1 MNVIDVN
8 GLRKSYGARLVLD
21 GLVFAV
27 AEGEKVGVIGRNGCG
42 KSTLLR
48 VLAGG
53 EDADAGEVMR
63 KRGLTAAYL
72 PQEPELDAD
81 LTITETL
88 ERALAEARRKLE
100 RFHEIAA
107 RLPVAGADEG
117 GRLLAEQQTLQLWL
131 DHHGAWDVSHRI
143 ADISGR
149 FGIVDPFR
157 RVGELSGG
165 WVKKVA
171 LAGMFLREPELLL
184 LDEPTNHLD
193 ADTIAALE
201 VMLRQYPGAVMLVT
215 HDRYFLDRVVGR
227 MFELEQGALTQYRG
241 NYSDYLWQ
249 KQERLEAEGRSQ
261 SRLMNLLR
269 REEAWLHRG
278 PKART
283 TKQKARIG
291 RVDEL
296 REQKKDLRVR
306 DVKLEFAA
314 EQRLGGTILE
324 FRELGIELGG
334 RRLVEGLSFILRKGE
349 RIGILGPNGCG
360 KTSLLKTVL
369 GELAATAGEVVIGS
383 NTRIGYLDQ
392 ARSGLDPEQ
401 FVHEALGEGEWVE
414 VAGQKR
420 HKIGYLEDFLFPAGE
435 QRKRISTLSGG
446 ERARLLLACL
456 MLQGANLLILD
467 EPTNDLDIPTMQVLE
482 EAFSDFP
489 GCVLVVTHDRWFL
502 DRVATGILHFEE
514 DGRVVYDEGNYEDF
528 LRFQELRAEGERQAR
543 KLEAKPAVAEPKG
556 RKKTGLGYKDKL
568 ELEAVEREIA
578 ELEQAKAEHEQL
590 LADPAQLVDHLRLAE
605 VAKALGAL
613 DARLEQLFA
622 RWEELETRNQGG

>member
-8 GLRKSYGARLVLD
+8 GLAKSYGARLVLD

-27 AEGEKVGVIGRNGCG
+27 AEGEKAGVIGRNGCG

-48 VLAGG
+48 VLSGG

-72 PQEPELDAD
+72 PQEPELDPH
-81 LTITETL
+81 LTIAETL
-88 ERALAEARRKLE
+88 ERALDESRRKLE

-107 RLPVAGADEG
+107 CLPAAGADEEE
-117 GRLLAEQQTLQLWL
+117 RLLAEQQTLQLWL
-131 DHHGAWDVSHRI
+131 DHHGAWDLGHRI

-149 FGIVDPFR
+149 FGIVEMSR

-201 VMLRQYPGAVMLVT
+201 VMLCRYPGAVMLVT

-227 MFELEQGALTQYRG
+227 MFELEQGVMTQYRG
-241 NYSDYLWQ
+241 NYSDYLRQ

-296 REQKKDLRVR
+296 RGQKKDLRVR

-324 FRELGIELGG
+324 FRDLGIELGG
-334 RRLVEGLSFILRKGE
+334 RRLIEGLSFILRKGE

-360 KTSLLKTVL
+360 KTSLLKAVL
-369 GELAATAGEVVIGS
+369 GELAATAGEVVIGG

-414 VAGQKR
+414 VAGRKR

-482 EAFSDFP
+482 EAFGDYA

-502 DRVATGILHFEE
+502 DRIATGILHFE
-514 DGRVVYDEGNYEDF
+514 DNGRVVYYEGNYEDF
-528 LRFQELRAEGERQAR
+528 CRFQELRAEEERQMR
-543 KLEAKPAVAEPKG
+543 KAQPKPAAVEP
-556 RKKTGLGYKDKL
+556 RPKKKSGLGYKGKL

-578 ELEQAKAEHEQL
+578 ELEQAKAECELL
-590 LADPAQLVDHLRLAE
+590 LADPARLGDRVRLAE
-605 VAKALGAL
+605 VAQSLERM
-613 DARLEQLFA
+613 DSRLEQLFE
-622 RWEELETRNQGG
+622 RWEELEIRNQGI

>member
-8 GLRKSYGARLVLD
+8 GLHKSYGARLVLD

-72 PQEPELDAD
+72 PQEPELDPD
-81 LTITETL
+81 LTIAETL
-88 ERALAEARRKLE
+88 ERALEEARQKLE

-107 RLPVAGADEG
+107 RLPAAGGDEEE
-117 GRLLAEQQTLQLWL
+117 RLLAEQQTLQLWL
-131 DHHGAWDVSHRI
+131 DHHGAWDLGHRI

-149 FGIVDPFR
+149 FGIVEMSQ

-193 ADTIAALE
+193 ADTIATLE
-201 VMLRQYPGAVMLVT
+201 VMLCRYPGAVMLVT

-227 MFELEQGALTQYRG
+227 MFELEQGVLTQYRG
-241 NYSDYLWQ
+241 NYSDYLRQ

-296 REQKKDLRVR
+296 RGQKKDLRVR

-324 FRELGIELGG
+324 FRDLGIERGG
-334 RRLVEGLSFILRKGE
+334 RRLVEGFSFILRKGE

-369 GELAATAGEVVIGS
+369 GELAATSGEVVIGS
-383 NTRIGYLDQ
+383 NTRTGYLDQ

-514 DGRVVYDEGNYEDF
+514 SGKVVYYEGNYEDF
-528 LRFQELRAEGERQAR
+528 LRFQELRSEDERQAR
-543 KLEAKPAVAEPKG
+543 KLEAKPAVAEPKA
-556 RKKTGLGYKDKL
+556 RKKTGLGYKEKL

-578 ELEQAKAEHEQL
+578 ELEQTKAEYEQR
-590 LADPAQLVDHLRLAE
+590 LADPAQLGDHLRLTE
-605 VAKALGAL
+605 VAKALGEL
-613 DARLEQLFA
+613 DLRLEQLFE

>member
-8 GLRKSYGARLVLD
+8 GLHKSYGSRLVLD
-21 GLVFAV
+21 GLIFAV

-48 VLAGG
+48 VLSGG

-72 PQEPELDAD
+72 PQEPELDPD
-81 LTITETL
+81 LTIAETL
-88 ERALAEARRKLE
+88 ERALADARRNLA

-107 RLPVAGADEG
+107 RLPDAGADEG
-117 GRLLAEQQTLQLWL
+117 GKLLAEQQTLQLWL
-131 DHHGAWDVSHRI
+131 DHHGAWDLGHRI

-149 FGIVDPFR
+149 FGIIDPTR

-201 VMLRQYPGAVMLVT
+201 VMLRRYPGAVMLVT

-241 NYSDYLWQ
+241 NYSDYLRQ

-296 REQKKDLRVR
+296 RGQKKDLRVR

-324 FRELGIELGG
+324 FRDLGIELGG

-369 GELAATAGEVVIGS
+369 GELDATAGEMVIGS

-414 VAGQKR
+414 IAGQKR

-482 EAFSDFP
+482 EAFSEFS

-514 DGRVVYDEGNYEDF
+514 DGRVVYYEGNYEDF
-528 LRFQELRAEGERQAR
+528 LRFQELRTEDERQAR
-543 KLEAKPAVAEPKG
+543 KLDAKSAVAEPKA

-568 ELEAVEREIA
+568 ELETVEREIA

-605 VAKALGAL
+605 VAKALGVL

>member
-8 GLRKSYGARLVLD
+8 GLHKSYGSRLVLD
-21 GLVFAV
+21 GLIFAV

-48 VLAGG
+48 VLSGG

-72 PQEPELDAD
+72 PQEPELDPD
-81 LTITETL
+81 LTIAETL
-88 ERALAEARRKLE
+88 ERALADARRNLA

-107 RLPVAGADEG
+107 CLPGAGADKG

-131 DHHGAWDVSHRI
+131 DHHGAWDLGHRI

-149 FGIVDPFR
+149 FGIIDPTR

-227 MFELEQGALTQYRG
+227 MFELEQGLLTQYRG
-241 NYSDYLWQ
+241 NYSDYLRQ
-249 KQERLEAEGRSQ
+249 KQERLESEGRSQ

-296 REQKKDLRVR
+296 RGQKKDLRVR

-324 FRELGIELGG
+324 FRDLGIELGG
-334 RRLVEGLSFILRKGE
+334 RRLIEGLSFILRKGE

-369 GELAATAGEVVIGS
+369 GELDASAGEVVIGG
-383 NTRIGYLDQ
+383 NTRMGYLDQ

-482 EAFSDFP
+482 EAFSEFS

-514 DGRVVYDEGNYEDF
+514 DGRVVYYEGNYEDF
-528 LRFQELRAEGERQAR
+528 LRFQELRVEGERQAR
-543 KLEAKPAVAEPKG
+543 KLDAKSAVAEPKA
-556 RKKTGLGYKDKL
+556 RKKTGLGYKEKL
-568 ELEAVEREIA
+568 ELEVVEREIA
-578 ELEQAKAEHEQL
+578 ELEQAKAEYEQL
-590 LADPAQLVDHLRLAE
+590 LADPAQLGDHLRLAE
-605 VAKALGAL
+605 VAKSLEQL
-613 DARLEQLFA
+613 DSRLELLFA

>member
-8 GLRKSYGARLVLD
+8 GLYKSYGARLVLD
-21 GLVFAV
+21 GLAFAV

-48 VLAGG
+48 VLAGE
-53 EDADAGEVMR
+53 EDADGGEVMR

-72 PQEPELDAD
+72 PQEPELDPD
-81 LTITETL
+81 LTIAETL
-88 ERALAEARRKLE
+88 ERALAEARRNLA
-100 RFHEIAA
+100 RFYEIAA
-107 RLPVAGADEG
+107 RLPAADADEG
-117 GRLLAEQQTLQLWL
+117 EKLLAEQQALQLWL
-131 DHHGAWDVSHRI
+131 DHHGAWDLGHRI

-149 FGIVDPFR
+149 FGIVDPTR

-171 LAGMFLREPELLL
+171 LAAMFLREPELLL
-184 LDEPTNHLD
+184 FDEPTNHLD
-193 ADTIAALE
+193 AETVAALE
-201 VMLRQYPGAVMLVT
+201 IMLCRYPGAVMLVT

-227 MFELEQGALTQYRG
+227 MFELEQGVLTQYQG
-241 NYSDYLWQ
+241 NYSDYLRQ
-249 KQERLEAEGRSQ
+249 KQERLEAEGRAQ
-261 SRLMNLLR
+261 GRLMNLLR

-278 PKART
+278 AKART

-291 RVDEL
+291 RVEGL
-296 REQKKDLRVR
+296 RGQKKDLRVR

-324 FRELGIELGG
+324 FQDLEIELGG
-334 RRLVEGLSFILRKGE
+334 RRLVAGLSFILRKGE

-360 KTSLLKTVL
+360 KTSLLRTVL
-369 GELAATAGEVVIGS
+369 GELKPAAGEVVVGS

-414 VAGQKR
+414 VAGRKR
-420 HKIGYLEDFLFPAGE
+420 HKIGYLEDFLFPAAE

-456 MLQGANLLILD
+456 MLKGANLLILD

-482 EAFSDFP
+482 EAFADFS

-502 DRVATGILHFEE
+502 DRIATGILHFEE
-514 DGRVVYDEGNYEDF
+514 AGRVAYYEGNYEDF
-528 LRFQELRAEGERQAR
+528 LRFQELRTEDERQAR
-543 KLEAKPAVAEPKG
+543 KLEVKPAVVEPKA
-556 RKKTGLGYKDKL
+556 RKKTGLGYKEKR

-578 ELEQAKAEHEQL
+578 ELEQTKADYEGL
-590 LADPAQLVDHLRLAE
+590 LADPARLGDHLRLAE
-605 VAKALGAL
+605 VAESLQEL
-613 DARLEQLFA
+613 DSRLEQLFE

>member
-8 GLRKSYGARLVLD
+8 GLHKSYGSRLVLD
-21 GLVFAV
+21 GLIFAV

-48 VLAGG
+48 VLSGG

-72 PQEPELDAD
+72 PQEPELDPD
-81 LTITETL
+81 LTIAETL
-88 ERALAEARRKLE
+88 ERALADARRNLA

-107 RLPVAGADEG
+107 CLPGAGADEG
-117 GRLLAEQQTLQLWL
+117 GKLLAEQQTLQLWL
-131 DHHGAWDVSHRI
+131 DHHGAWDLGHRI

-149 FGIVDPFR
+149 FGIIDPTR

-227 MFELEQGALTQYRG
+227 MFELEQGLLTQYRG
-241 NYSDYLWQ
+241 NYSDYLRQ
-249 KQERLEAEGRSQ
+249 KQERLESEGRSQ

-296 REQKKDLRVR
+296 RGQKKDLRVR

-324 FRELGIELGG
+324 LRDLGIELGG
-334 RRLVEGLSFILRKGE
+334 RRLIEGLSFILRKGE

-369 GELAATAGEVVIGS
+369 GELDASAGEVVIGG
-383 NTRIGYLDQ
+383 NTRMGYLDQ

-482 EAFSDFP
+482 EAFSEFS

-514 DGRVVYDEGNYEDF
+514 AGRVVYYEGNYEDF
-528 LRFQELRAEGERQAR
+528 LRYQELRVEGERQAR
-543 KLEAKPAVAEPKG
+543 KLDAKSAVAEPKA
-556 RKKTGLGYKDKL
+556 RKKTGLGYKEKL
-568 ELEAVEREIA
+568 ELEVVEREIA
-578 ELEQAKAEHEQL
+578 ELEQAKAEYEQL
-590 LADPAQLVDHLRLAE
+590 LADPAQLGDHLRLAE
-605 VAKALGAL
+605 VAKSLEQL
-613 DARLEQLFA
+613 DSRLELLFA